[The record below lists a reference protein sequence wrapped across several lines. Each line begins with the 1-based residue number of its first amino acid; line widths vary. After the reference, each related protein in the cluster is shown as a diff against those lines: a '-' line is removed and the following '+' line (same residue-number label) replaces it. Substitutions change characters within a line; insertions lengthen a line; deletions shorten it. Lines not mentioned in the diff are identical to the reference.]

1 VWEHAANVV
10 SVYSVSLSGRA
21 HGLLAAGV
29 VMVTRTRTRSKH
41 KRTASE
47 KKSLARYWGYSLIL
61 ALYFGWFRYGFSP
74 VVMEVLSSLVVFW
87 TFFQAPMPCCAEN
100 RDKTRC
106 REDSSGFLGAC
117 WREQHKWQNVI
128 MLVKRQSWAQWAKAA
143 FETIDGKAAGLTVL
157 VGLVSALAA
166 VVALLM
172 K

>member
-1 VWEHAANVV
+1 
-10 SVYSVSLSGRA
+10 
-21 HGLLAAGV
+21 
-29 VMVTRTRTRSKH
+29 MVTRTRTRALTRSKR

-106 REDSSGFLGAC
+106 RDDSSGFLGAC
-117 WREQHKWQNVI
+117 WREQHKWQNFY
-128 MLVKRQSWAQWAKAA
+128 MLFKPKSWAEYAKAA
-143 FETIDGKAAGLTVL
+143 FACIDGKAAGLNVL
-157 VGLVSALAA
+157 IGAVSALVA
-166 VVALLM
+166 VVALLV